1 MCGSRPGPP
10 DRSLGVVA
18 LALDDAPGTL
28 DLNKLSIEPRHIRCG
43 VGRALLAQAIAEVR
57 RRGAER
63 LTILADPNAAGFYER
78 TGALGLCACC
88 RSLRSGSLPGRRP
101 LHHFGFAARATLEV
115 TVTPSR
121 RAGRRVNGL
130 PSHG

>member
-1 MCGSRPGPP
+1 VDRPGPP

-18 LALDDAPGTL
+18 LAPDDAPGTL
-28 DLNKLSIEPRHIRCG
+28 DWNKLSIEPRHIRGG

-78 TGALGLCACC
+78 TGAALGPAA
-88 RSLRSGSLPGRRP
+88 RRRP
-101 LHHFGFAARATLEV
+101 FRSAQSISAVASVAVNPLRPNASIRPLAR
-115 TVTPSR
+115 
-121 RAGRRVNGL
+121 
-130 PSHG
+130 